1 MKTARQTQILEI
13 ISSHDV
19 ETQEQLLDEPRARG
33 IQTTQA
39 TISRDIRELRVVK
52 VMGPEGRYRYEA
64 ASRESAGGDRL
75 QNIFRECVV
84 SIDSAQNLAVV
95 RTMPGLAGAAGSAI
109 DSMAPAG
116 LLGTL
121 AGDDTVLAVMRDTAA
136 AVSLCGEIRA
146 MLR

>member
-13 ISSHDV
+13 ISSRDV
-19 ETQEQLLDEPRARG
+19 ETQEQLLDELRARG
-33 IQTTQA
+33 FQTTQA

-52 VMGPEGRYRYEA
+52 VMGPEGHYRYEA

-95 RTMPGLAGAAGSAI
+95 RTLPGLAGAAGSAI
-109 DSMAPAG
+109 DSMAPTG

-121 AGDDTVLAVMRDTAA
+121 AGDDTVLAVMRDTAE